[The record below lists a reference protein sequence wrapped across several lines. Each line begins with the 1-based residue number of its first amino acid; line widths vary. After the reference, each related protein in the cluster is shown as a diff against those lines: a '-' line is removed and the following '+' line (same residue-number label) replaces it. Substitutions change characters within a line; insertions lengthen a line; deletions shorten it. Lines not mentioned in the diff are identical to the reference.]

1 MILDHSVMKNIDI
14 DKKIS
19 EMIFDVYRMMK
30 KHFELSSG
38 INLTLIQLHGLLF
51 IKENKNCQLSDL
63 ARAFSITLP
72 TANSLVEK
80 LINLKLVQ
88 KKQDKKDNRS
98 IRLSLTK
105 QGRHL
110 IKKIVKQQ
118 KKCFSRLIN
127 KLNPK
132 EKERLLSILKK
143 LLV

>member
-30 KHFELSSG
+30 KYFELSSG

-51 IKENKNCQLSDL
+51 IKENENCQLTDL

-98 IRLSLTK
+98 KRLSLTK